1 MRPSGSSLVASMIA
15 VAFCLFM
22 MRFSADMTLADM
34 PVQEVITVC
43 AAVVSLALGLIAGL
57 LS

>member
-1 MRPSGSSLVASMIA
+1 MID